1 VLDERIQQAQAN
13 VALFN
18 APNET
23 PKARL
28 MINSAFA
35 CMACH
40 QR

>member
-1 VLDERIQQAQAN
+1 MSQALPQAN

-23 PKARL
+23 PEARI
-28 MINSAFA
+28 MINSEFA

-40 QR
+40 QQ